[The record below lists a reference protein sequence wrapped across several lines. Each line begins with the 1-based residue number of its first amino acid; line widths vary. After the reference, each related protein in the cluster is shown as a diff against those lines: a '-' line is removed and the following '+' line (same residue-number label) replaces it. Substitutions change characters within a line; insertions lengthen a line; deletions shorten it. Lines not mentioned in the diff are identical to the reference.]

1 MEERFEAQQTIRRT
15 LYCSNNYLSKIEK
28 SNRKNLSSYLLV
40 GSKIIIFE
48 CAIGVLRLFMIKFSL
63 DVNYFVEYVLHSF
76 LES

>member
-1 MEERFEAQQTIRRT
+1 MEERFEAQQTIRRI

-40 GSKIIIFE
+40 GSKIIMFE
-48 CAIGVLRLFMIKFSL
+48 CTICVLRLCMIICSL
-63 DVNYFVEYVLHSF
+63 GVNYFVEHVLQSF